1 MADALG
7 TTASCLDGLAQS
19 YSTIAH
25 NLANANTVAFKRG
38 QPVFMEVLAGR
49 MDGQA
54 AQVVG
59 QVAIDFSPGAMTYS
73 GRSTDI
79 GIGGAGFFVLE
90 TAAGEVYTRN
100 GTFTI
105 NSQRQ
110 LVDTQGR
117 TVAGQNG
124 PITLPPNAASSSIAV
139 SPGGAV
145 SANGHSVGQLKI
157 VEVEKLSLLQPMGGG
172 CFSLPKEAQV
182 KPATDPKVQQGFQEA
197 SNVNPVEE
205 MVGLISIA
213 RLYEANVKTIKA
225 VDDRLNS
232 LTRVVL

>member
-1 MADALG
+1 MAESLG
-7 TTASCLDGLAQS
+7 TIASSLDGLTQS
-19 YSTIAH
+19 YSAIAH
-25 NLANANTVAFKRG
+25 NLANANTVGFKRG

-49 MDGQA
+49 MDSQT
-54 AQVVG
+54 AQVSG
-59 QVAIDFSPGAMTYS
+59 QVAIDFSPGAMTYT
-73 GRSTDI
+73 GRPTDL

-90 TAAGEVYTRN
+90 TAGGELYTRN
-100 GTFTI
+100 GAFTI

-117 TVAGQNG
+117 IAAGQNG
-124 PITLPPNAASSSIAV
+124 PITLPPAAAASDIAV
-139 SPGGAV
+139 SAGGAI
-145 SANGHSVGQLKI
+145 SAHGQSVGQLKI
-157 VEVEKLSLLQPMGGG
+157 VEVSKLAQLKPMGGG
-172 CFSLPKEAQV
+172 CFSLPKEVAV
-182 KPATDPKVQQGFQEA
+182 TPAADPKVQQGFQEA